1 MAQLNTYIPK
11 GTYTAV
17 DVKYFDK
24 NYIFLVN
31 NITAEQMQTMA
42 GHNRSWCIA
51 PNNYGTWNLRLQVKG
66 HVFYLKQ
73 LLDIKDSKTRDLR
86 NGTMRVVPDTQ
97 NLTPKYPT
105 KEIKNV
111 GVRATILQQNKP
123 IISNVVVLTPQQ
135 IQDLYYKTKHNNQNC
150 LILQTVSPETVETK
164 YCQKGVTI
172 MEYK

>member
-66 HVFYLKQ
+66 HSFYLKS
-73 LLDIKDSKTRDLR
+73 LLGIKDTKTRDLR
-86 NGTMRVVPDTQ
+86 NATMKVVPDIQ
-97 NLTPKYPT
+97 NLTPKYPI
-105 KEIKNV
+105 KEIKNTS
-111 GVRATILQQNKP
+111 VREPILQQNKP
-123 IISNVVVLTPQQ
+123 IISNVVVLTAKQ
-135 IQDLYYKTKHNNQNC
+135 IQDLYYKTRANNQNC
-150 LILQTVSPETVETK
+150 LILQTVSFENVETK